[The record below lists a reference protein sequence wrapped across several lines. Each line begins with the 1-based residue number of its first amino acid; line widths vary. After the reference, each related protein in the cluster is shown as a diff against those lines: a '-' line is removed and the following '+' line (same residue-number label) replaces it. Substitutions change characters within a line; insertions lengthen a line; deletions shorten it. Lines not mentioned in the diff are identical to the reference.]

1 MTEKDCSS
9 ASVRF
14 RSMQPSTKRAHWF
27 TNSTGRGAD
36 MKNQPGPSGPLIL
49 FVILLI
55 LYVLGAVVEPCD
67 GHSCKDQK
75 TEVQHG
81 PHSLE

>member
-1 MTEKDCSS
+1 MSD
-9 ASVRF
+9 
-14 RSMQPSTKRAHWF
+14 H
-27 TNSTGRGAD
+27 NSRGP
-36 MKNQPGPSGPLIL
+36 QGPLIL
-49 FVILLI
+49 FLILLI